1 MEYFSVKV
9 PFHSRN
15 DLDIK
20 DRKGEGDGGRGRVR
34 GEGEGGEASEN
45 YQFLKV
51 AR

>member
-1 MEYFSVKV
+1 MKYFSVKV
-9 PFHSRN
+9 LFHPWN

-20 DRKGEGDGGRGRVR
+20 DRKGGRGSGR
-34 GEGEGGEASEN
+34 GGGEGGEASEN